1 MKIKMFQEKWHE
13 IYFKDIDLKLSI
25 TKKADL
31 NFFNKFYEKFF
42 LKYNNFE
49 DLNSNWLKN
58 KKKTAQA
65 ISQIIDNGYEILSY
79 GCGIGYIEQ
88 ELYHCRKH
96 LKIDCYDFIKESS
109 KWLEKSQSITT
120 ISSLN
125 NLKKYDV
132 ILLVQVIYALEDQEI
147 LETLNKLKKYLKP
160 SGKIIAVNSSIYN
173 HENET
178 KKNTSLFKQFIKLL
192 KDFLRPFYL
201 KILRKKNVQFWG
213 YERGNQTYKK
223 LFSKADFIIKEN
235 FVAANQS
242 FQTFMLKDK

>member
-1 MKIKMFQEKWHE
+1 M
-13 IYFKDIDLKLSI
+13 
-25 TKKADL
+25 
-31 NFFNKFYEKFF
+31 
-42 LKYNNFE
+42 
-49 DLNSNWLKN
+49 
-58 KKKTAQA
+58 
-65 ISQIIDNGYEILSY
+65 
-79 GCGIGYIEQ
+79 
-88 ELYHCRKH
+88 
-96 LKIDCYDFIKESS
+96 
-109 KWLEKSQSITT
+109 
-120 ISSLN
+120 
-125 NLKKYDV
+125 
-132 ILLVQVIYALEDQEI
+132 VQVIYALEDQEI

-178 KKNTSLFKQFIKLL
+178 KKNTFLFKQFIKLL